1 MDKIVEKIAAFFKG
15 LTLGQRVTL
24 GGSALL
30 VAGTV
35 WLFAHFMDAADYK
48 VLSSGMAPAD
58 AHELAHR
65 LVGQNIDYRL
75 SPDGTAVLVRGEQ
88 LDRARLETAS
98 DGPLASGR
106 LGFELFDKPNWSG
119 SDFSE
124 KVNYQRALEAELER
138 TIQTMNGVD
147 AVRVHL
153 VLPRESLFSER
164 ERPAKAAVVLKL
176 RGTRLTDAIASSVV
190 NLVASSWDDL
200 APQNVT
206 VVTTDGQIPASG
218 NGHKRPAGYGGDQEL
233 ETALAE
239 RIVQTLGPIV
249 GNDHVKSSITIDY
262 DQNSGE
268 STQELY
274 DPANSAVL
282 TSQTSQETTG
292 DLEPAGIPG
301 TTSNTPGTPGNAATT
316 PQTTSQTTPQTT
328 PLTNPAA
335 PIASTASA
343 TTSAAGAAATQGKTA
358 ATTQGIRTDTKTFAV
373 SKTTH
378 RVLEPAGRIRRIAAA
393 ILVDDAVETKTEGGK
408 TQETRRK
415 RTPEEMK
422 QIESLAKAA
431 VGFDMQRGDQF
442 SLENISFVMPAVEM
456 PTPPGKIQKIMTYAE
471 RWTNVLR
478 YAGLLA
484 LFAVVYLL
492 LLRPVKNQVLHILQS
507 PGEALPAG
515 TRAAAALPAGITGAI
530 PDANSE
536 GSEVSAAVALKKEL
550 VARVRTNPQAAGQV
564 IETWMRET

>member
-1 MDKIVEKIAAFFKG
+1 MEKILEKIRAFFKG
-15 LTLGQRVTL
+15 LRPVQRVTL
-24 GGSALL
+24 GSSVVL

-35 WLFAHFMDAADYK
+35 WLFAHFLDAADYK

-58 AHELAHR
+58 AHELGHR

-75 SPDGTAVLVRGEQ
+75 SPDGTSVLVRGDQ
-88 LDRARLETAS
+88 LDRARVETAS

-176 RGTRLTDAIASSVV
+176 RGTRLTEAISSAVV

-206 VVTTDGQIPASG
+206 VVTTDGQIPATG
-218 NGHKRPAGYGGDQEL
+218 HGHKGASGLGGDQEL
-233 ETALAE
+233 ETTLAE
-239 RIVQTLGPIV
+239 RVVQTLGPIV
-249 GNDHVKSSITIDY
+249 GNEHVKSSITIDY
-262 DQNSGE
+262 EQNSGE
-268 STQELY
+268 STQEIY

-292 DLEPAGIPG
+292 DLMPAGIPG
-301 TTSNTPGTPGNAATT
+301 TPSNTPAAT
-316 PQTTSQTTPQTT
+316 P
-328 PLTNPAA
+328 PAPA
-335 PIASTASA
+335 
-343 TTSAAGAAATQGKTA
+343 AAGAAMQANTTS
-358 ATTQGIRTDTKTFAV
+358 TQGIHTDTKTFAV

-378 RVLEPAGRIRRIAAA
+378 RVLEPAGRIHRIAAA
-393 ILVDDAVETKTEGGK
+393 ILVDDAIETKTDSGGK
-408 TQETRRK
+408 TQATRRK

-442 SLENISFVMPAVEM
+442 SLENISFLLLPVDLPA
-456 PTPPGKIQKIMTYAE
+456 PPGKIQKLVNYAE
-471 RWTNVLR
+471 RWTGLLR
-478 YAGLLA
+478 YAGLLV

-492 LLRPVKNQVLHILQS
+492 LLRPVKKQVLHILGH
-507 PGEALPAG
+507 PGTALPPG
-515 TRAAAALPAGITGAI
+515 TGATVAALAPALVGNI
-530 PDANSE
+530 PDSTSGLPAVTE
-536 GSEVSAAVALKKEL
+536 AVALKKEL
-550 VARVRTNPQAAGQV
+550 VARVKDDPRAAGRV
-564 IETWMRET
+564 VETWMREV